1 MTVTKKLQ
9 ETRRLRPASDA
20 DLRKI
25 EAALVAMLDSL
36 RPLVTQKV
44 RRQSHSELMI
54 DISCAWVGANE
65 ASEGLSAIL
74 DALPR
79 SELPEDLATSRETSH
94 DRAELQ
100 MAGTVNDRR
109 FHGRIVLVT

>member
-9 ETRRLRPASDA
+9 ETQRLRPASDA

-25 EAALVAMLDSL
+25 ESALVVMLDSL
-36 RPLVTQKV
+36 TPLVTQKV
-44 RRQSHSELMI
+44 RRQTHSELMI
-54 DISCAWVGANE
+54 DISCAWMGANE
-65 ASEGLSAIL
+65 ASEGLAAIV

-79 SELPEDLATSRETSH
+79 AELPADLATARETSH

-109 FHGRIVLVT
+109 FYGRIVLVT